1 MSVRIIGYKERTA
14 QVTLNPGSITQ
25 DFTLTANPLQLGEVV
40 ITGAGTATTR
50 EKLGTVINTVDSA
63 AISHSNESNIVN
75 ALAAKAPNVQI
86 VSSSGAP
93 GASSYIRIR
102 GIKSLSGSAQPLF
115 VVDGIPIDNSTSIN
129 GSNLSGANTPNR
141 ASDIDP
147 SDVESIEILKG
158 AAAAAIYGARAADG
172 VILIT
177 TKRGHPGQTRY
188 SLRIERHATTT
199 SRRASRCRR
208 STGREPRA

>member
-1 MSVRIIGYKERTA
+1 
-14 QVTLNPGSITQ
+14 
-25 DFTLTANPLQLGEVV
+25 
-40 ITGAGTATTR
+40 
-50 EKLGTVINTVDSA
+50 VINTVDSA

-102 GIKSLSGSAQPLF
+102 ASSRSRQRAAP
-115 VVDGIPIDNSTSIN
+115 VRRRRHSIDNSTNIN

-147 SDVESIEILKG
+147 NDVESIDILKG
-158 AAAAAIYGARAADG
+158 AAAAASTCARG
-172 VILIT
+172 GRVILIT
-177 TKRGHPGQTRY
+177 TKRGHAGQTHFSIRSNVTSDDVTKSYPLQRKYGQGPRRDRY
-188 SLRIERHATTT
+188 V
-199 SRRASRCRR
+199 
-208 STGREPRA
+208 